1 MRSVLLVMAAASL
14 LPAADFKE
22 FKKTVPLEA
31 NGRFSLDTFKGSIR
45 VTAWDQP
52 QVDIQA
58 RIEADIGWLAEPV
71 EDVEIRVDASSGSV
85 RVKTE
90 YHRKNWSVIEGN
102 SPSVHYTIHVPRNAS
117 LSIKDY
123 KSETDI
129 SGVQGD
135 VEFET
140 YKGTARLDGL
150 RKALQ
155 LKTYKGDIRASFVSF
170 TAHSHI
176 DTYKGTVE
184 LSVPRSS
191 AFEVHAELQRH
202 ATFDCDFPRT
212 VRSTSRRD
220 QDFRSVINGGGPV
233 LRVSSYRGSIRL
245 RQV

>member
-1 MRSVLLVMAAASL
+1 MRSILLVMAAASL

-31 NGRFSLDTFKGSIR
+31 NGRFSLDTYKGSIH

-58 RIEADIGWLAEPV
+58 RIEADIGWFSEPV
-71 EDVEIRVDASSGSV
+71 EDVEIRVDASSASV

-90 YHRKNWSVIEGN
+90 YHRRNWSAIEGN
-102 SPSVHYTIHVPRNAS
+102 SPSVYYTIHVPRNAS

-123 KSETDI
+123 KSESDI

-150 RKALQ
+150 RKGLQ
-155 LKTYKGDIRASFVSF
+155 LNTYKGDIRVTFASF
-170 TAHSHI
+170 TARSRI
-176 DTYKGTVE
+176 ETYRGTVD
-184 LSVPRSS
+184 LTVPRSA
-191 AFEVHAELQRH
+191 AFEVHADLQRH
-202 ATFDCDFPRT
+202 ATFDSDFPRT
-212 VRSTSRRD
+212 IHSTSRRD
-220 QDFRSVINGGGPV
+220 QDFRSVVNGGGP
-233 LRVSSYRGSIRL
+233 LLNVSSYRGSIRL
-245 RQV
+245 RQI